1 MVGYTL
7 GQTRHIMAYLKQ
19 SRRILQRPSR
29 VGLWK
34 HKTKN
39 IQFVLVV
46 DDFGIKYTKK
56 EDLDHLIS
64 LLKSHHDVSVDLK
77 GKEFVKI
84 ELHWDY
90 KKEEVHL
97 FMEPYLRK
105 ALIQFD
111 NLVPKKCQDS
121 PYPHIEPEYGA
132 KVQYAEYDTSPAVVK
147 GGQKH
152 IQMVWPRG

>member
-1 MVGYTL
+1 
-7 GQTRHIMAYLKQ
+7 MAYLKQ

-84 ELHWDY
+84 ELHWVY
-90 KKEEVHL
+90 EKEEVHL

-105 ALIQFD
+105 ALIRFN

-121 PYPHIEPEYGA
+121 PCLHIKPEYGA
-132 KVQYAEYDTSPAVVK
+132 KVQYAEYDTLPAVGK
-147 GGQKH
+147 GEQKH